1 MNAYYQKKCRAIADH
16 EARQITESEVYEMLM
31 NGAPSLLKLTEAEV
45 DRLIADYDL
54 TVLPPT
60 TQTK

>member
-1 MNAYYQKKCRAIADH
+1 MNAYYEKKCRAIANH
-16 EARQITESEVYEMLM
+16 EARQATESEVYEMIM
-31 NGAPSLLKLTEAEV
+31 HGQPSLLKLTKAEI

-54 TVLPPT
+54 TVLPPI

>member
-1 MNAYYQKKCRAIADH
+1 MNAYYQKKCRAIAEH
-16 EARQITESEVYEMLM
+16 EARQTTESEVYEIFMY
-31 NGAPSLLKLTEAEV
+31 GQPSLLTLSEAEV